1 MATIQQS
8 LPELNG
14 VGPTRTSS
22 VIMGRQDY
30 VSVLLRLT
38 AMELYKI
45 RRRFMSK
52 ALLGFGLLFMVGI
65 FFLFGLFAWSDVNRP
80 ASSFQPPICAPN
92 IQSDFC
98 AKQPLTQAQLEQ
110 AKHQRVVRDSANLT
124 LPGSLDNV
132 GFILFNFLGI
142 LAMVLMGTI
151 VGGEYSLGTVRLMFT
166 RGPTRLQF
174 LFAKILAT
182 SVCIVIG
189 VLVLA
194 AVGILAGLLFNGVSG
209 IAATYSFFTSGWFG
223 HMLLYIL
230 YMMFTWFVYSIVA
243 LAFGVIGRATV
254 VGIVGALVWFFVEPI
269 LTRIISL
276 VTQSMTGQT
285 HDFVKAIPDY
295 FIYNNVDT
303 LIQNQKHVL
312 FGSDPA
318 TLSDAH
324 AWTVLAVY
332 LLVFLVVS
340 CIVTVRR
347 DVTN

>member
-14 VGPTRTSS
+14 ASPRRASS
-22 VIMGRQDY
+22 VVMGRQDY

-52 ALLGFGLLFMVGI
+52 ALLGFGLLFMVGV
-65 FFLFGLFAWSDVNRP
+65 FFLFGLFGWTDANRA

-92 IQSDFC
+92 IQSEFC
-98 AKQPLTQAQLEQ
+98 VKQPLNSTQLEQ
-110 AKHQRVVRDSANLT
+110 AKHQRVVSDSNRLT

-132 GFILFNFLGI
+132 GLILFDFLAI

-174 LFAKILAT
+174 LFAKILALI
-182 SVCIVIG
+182 VCIFIG
-189 VLVLA
+189 VLVLTA
-194 AVGILAGLLFNGVSG
+194 AGILAGLLFNTVTG
-209 IAATYSFFTSGWFG
+209 IAPTYGFFTSSWFG
-223 HMLLYIL
+223 HAVLYIL
-230 YMMFTWFVYSIVA
+230 FMMLTWFVYSIVA
-243 LAFGVIGRATV
+243 LTLGVIGRATV
-254 VGIVGALVWFFVEPI
+254 VGIVGAIVWFFVEPI

-276 VTQSMTGQT
+276 VTQSMTGQI
-285 HDFVKAIPDY
+285 HDFVNAIPDY
-295 FIYNNVDT
+295 FIYNNVGN
-303 LIQNQKHVL
+303 LVQNQKHIL
-312 FGSDPA
+312 FGSDPG

-324 AWTVLAVY
+324 SWTVLAVY
-332 LLVFLVVS
+332 MVVFLVVS
-340 CIVTVRR
+340 CIITVRR

>member
-8 LPELNG
+8 LPQMNG
-14 VGPTRTSS
+14 TSPARTPS

-30 VSVLLRLT
+30 ISVLLRLT

-52 ALLGFGLLFMVGI
+52 ALLGFGLLFMIGI
-65 FFLFGLFAWSDVNRP
+65 FFLFGLFTWSDANRP

-92 IQSDFC
+92 IQSEFC
-98 AKQPLTQAQLEQ
+98 AKQPLTQTQLEQ
-110 AKHQRVVRDSANLT
+110 AKQKRVLSDSNNLT
-124 LPGSLDNV
+124 LPGSLDNA

-174 LFAKILAT
+174 LFAKIGAIA
-182 SVCIVIG
+182 VCIVIG
-189 VLVLA
+189 VVVLA
-194 AVGILAGLLFNGVSG
+194 AVGVGVGLLFNVVSG
-209 IAATYSFFTSGWFG
+209 IAPTYTFFTSNWFG

-230 YMMFTWFVYSIVA
+230 LMMFTWFVYSIVA
-243 LAFGVIGRATV
+243 LALGVIGRATV

-269 LTRIISL
+269 LTRIIYL
-276 VTQSMTGQT
+276 VTQSMTGQV
-285 HDFVKAIPDY
+285 HDFVNAIPDY
-295 FIYNNVDT
+295 FIYNNVNN
-303 LIQNQKHVL
+303 LLQNQKHIL
-312 FGSDPA
+312 FGSGPG

-332 LLVFLVVS
+332 LAVFLVVS

>member
-8 LPELNG
+8 LSQLNG
-14 VGPTRTSS
+14 ASPARTPS
-22 VIMGRQDY
+22 VIIGRQDY
-30 VSVLLRLT
+30 ISVLLRLT

-45 RRRFMSK
+45 RRRLMSK
-52 ALLGFGLLFMVGI
+52 ALLGFGLLFMIGV
-65 FFLFGLFAWSDVNRP
+65 FFLFGLFAWSDANR
-80 ASSFQPPICAPN
+80 ATSSFQLPICSPN
-92 IQSDFC
+92 IQGDFC
-98 AKQPLTQAQLEQ
+98 AKQPLTQTQLEQ
-110 AKHQRVVRDSANLT
+110 AKQRHVMNDSNNLT

-174 LFAKILAT
+174 LFAKIGAIA
-182 SVCIVIG
+182 VCIVIG
-189 VLVLA
+189 VVVLTI
-194 AVGILAGLLFNGVSG
+194 VGVLAGLVFNIVSG
-209 IAATYSFFTSGWFG
+209 IAPTYGFFTSSWFG

-230 YMMFTWFVYSIVA
+230 FMMLTWFVYSIVA
-243 LAFGVIGRATV
+243 LTFGVIGRATV

-269 LTRIISL
+269 LTRIIYL
-276 VTQSMTGQT
+276 VTQSMTGQV
-285 HDFVKAIPDY
+285 HDFVNAIPDY
-295 FIYNNVDT
+295 FIYNNVGT
-303 LIQNQKHVL
+303 LIQNQKHIL
-312 FGSDPA
+312 FGSDPG

-332 LLVFLVVS
+332 LVVFLVVS
-340 CIVTVRR
+340 CIVTVWR

>member
-8 LPELNG
+8 LPQLNG
-14 VGPTRTSS
+14 AGPARTPS

-30 VSVLLRLT
+30 ISVLARLI

-65 FFLFGLFAWSDVNRP
+65 FFLFGLFAWSDVNRA

-92 IQSDFC
+92 IQSEFC

-110 AKHQRVVRDSANLT
+110 TKHNRVVSDSNNLT

-132 GFILFNFLGI
+132 GFVLLNFLGI

-174 LFAKILAT
+174 LFAKIGAII
-182 SVCIVIG
+182 VCIVIG
-189 VLVLA
+189 VVVLA
-194 AVGILAGLLFNGVSG
+194 VVGLLAGLLFNTVTG
-209 IAATYSFFTSGWFG
+209 IAPTYSFFTSNWFG
-223 HMLLYIL
+223 HMVLYLLF
-230 YMMFTWFVYSIVA
+230 MMLTWFVYSIVA
-243 LAFGVIGRATV
+243 LTLGVIGRATV
-254 VGIVGALVWFFVEPI
+254 VGIVGAIVWFFVEPI
-269 LTRIISL
+269 LTRIIYL
-276 VTQSMTGQT
+276 VTQSMTGQV
-285 HDFVKAIPDY
+285 HDFVNAIPDY
-295 FIYNNVDT
+295 FIYNNVGN
-303 LIQNQKHVL
+303 LIQNQKHIL
-312 FGSDPA
+312 FGSDPG

-332 LLVFLVVS
+332 LVVFLVVS
-340 CIVTVRR
+340 CIVTVWR

>member
-1 MATIQQS
+1 MATIHQS
-8 LPELNG
+8 LSQLNSTHPG
-14 VGPTRTSS
+14 RTPS

-30 VSVLLRLT
+30 ASVLLRLT

-45 RRRFMSK
+45 RRRLMSK

-65 FFLFGLFAWSDVNRP
+65 FFLFGLFAWSDANRP
-80 ASSFQPPICAPN
+80 ASSFQPPMCAPN

-98 AKQPLTQAQLEQ
+98 AKQPLTQKQLEQ
-110 AKHQRVVRDSANLT
+110 AKHDRVVRDSNNLT

-174 LFAKILAT
+174 LFAKLGAI

-189 VLVLA
+189 VVLLA
-194 AVGILAGLLFNGVSG
+194 IGGIMSGLLFNVVSG
-209 IAATYSFFTSGWFG
+209 IAPTYSFFTSNWFG
-223 HMLLYIL
+223 HMLLYLLIL
-230 YMMFTWFVYSIVA
+230 MFAWFVYSM
-243 LAFGVIGRATV
+243 LAMTFGVIGRATV
-254 VGIVGALVWFFVEPI
+254 VGIVGALVWFFVEPV
-269 LTRIISL
+269 LSRIIFL
-276 VTQSMTGQT
+276 VTQSMTGAT

-295 FIYNNVDT
+295 FIYNNLSN
-303 LIQNQKHVL
+303 LIENQKHVL
-312 FGSDPA
+312 FGSDLG

-324 AWTVLAVY
+324 CWTVLVVY
-332 LLVFLVVS
+332 LIIFFVVS